1 SGHGLFELEARY
13 RKDGSPSGQVGYV
26 FPAAGG
32 DHYVVQSTGW
42 QGGGLDIPGA
52 HATIA
57 GTCDVV
63 RIDARGHAT
72 TVGTGI
78 RFRLDVTDNGRS
90 DTFALSVYTPEGM
103 LFHRVGTPREP
114 VAPGGGQVV
123 VHR

>member
-1 SGHGLFELEARY
+1 MR
-13 RKDGSPSGQVGYV
+13 R
-26 FPAAGG
+26 
-32 DHYVVQSTGW
+32 
-42 QGGGLDIPGA
+42 
-52 HATIA
+52 
-57 GTCDVV
+57 C
-63 RIDARGHAT
+63 
-72 TVGTGI
+72 I